1 MSLPSSAR
9 TLIASGR
16 LGHLHTTN
24 PDGSPQVSV
33 VWVGID
39 GDDLVVGHMGTGAKI
54 RNIRRDPRVAVSFDA
69 EERNPIGM
77 AYTLIVH
84 GEAALHE
91 GGAPALLQE
100 LARVYVS
107 PDAVFPPIPNP
118 PEGHVIRIR
127 PTRVSG
133 VGPWVDEDR

>member
-1 MSLPSSAR
+1 MSLPDSAR
-9 TLIASGR
+9 TLIESGR

-39 GDDLVVGHMGTGAKI
+39 GDDLVVAHMGSGAKI
-54 RNIRRDPRVAVSFDA
+54 RNIRHDPRVVLSFDS
-69 EERNPIGM
+69 EERNPVGM
-77 AYTLIVH
+77 AFTLIVH
-84 GEAALHE
+84 GEARLTE

-107 PDAVFPPIPNP
+107 PDAVFPPFPNP
-118 PEGHVIRIR
+118 PEGHIIRIR
-127 PTRVSG
+127 PTRVGG
-133 VGPWVDEDR
+133 VGPWADGS